1 MKRTAGS
8 IVISPFL
15 KRDALVDYIDNVS
28 PMEEVIYKGLRNK
41 TGHTRELL
49 KITDFLIYS
58 NRDATQAI
66 SESKTFLRIYSHP
79 MVRIWRESHNCDKT
93 WPKVKTCV
101 Y

>member
-8 IVISPFL
+8 IVIAPFL
-15 KRDALVDYIDNVS
+15 QGDAFVDYLDNVS

-66 SESKTFLRIYSHP
+66 SESKTFLQIYLNS
-79 MVRIWRESHNCDKT
+79 MMNNFRERHSRNKT
-93 WPKVKTCV
+93 
-101 Y
+101 